1 MTLLAAKQF
10 LSRTWL
16 WVKQNWEVV
25 LAVAVTAGI
34 GLLVGRTK
42 GLDLGAVLRE
52 LQKKH
57 TEEVDAIVEAQE
69 AEVKELVKIEK
80 RTEQAL
86 KAIEEKYVEESKT
99 LDRQKKKEI
108 QKAVVESKGDPDAV
122 TKRIAEL
129 TGFTVV
135 VRDDD

>member
-80 RTEQAL
+80 RAEQAL

-108 QKAVVESKGDPDAV
+108 QKWLLRTE
-122 TKRIAEL
+122 
-129 TGFTVV
+129 
-135 VRDDD
+135 